1 MRCLERNKRA
11 VWLSSFSTKEVED
24 EAGLGTGEY
33 IQAWSEPV
41 AIRIN
46 VSAPSGSADSS
57 PFGTAVDYDLV
68 AVSDSN
74 PWGMGEGDRVWL
86 SSSAPDPSDTS
97 DAYVVS
103 RVSESINFVSFGLRR
118 AQGA

>member
-33 IQAWSEPV
+33 VQVWSEPKP
-41 AIRIN
+41 IRIN
-46 VSAPSGSADSS
+46 VSAPSGSSDSS

-68 AVSDSN
+68 AISDSN
-74 PWGMGEGDRVWL
+74 RWGITEGDRVWVL
-86 SSSAPDPSDTS
+86 PSSPDPNDTRN
-97 DAYVVS
+97 AYVVS